1 MGCLEIMVKLSMA
14 LNKKIWF
21 YLMTAL
27 SFLGINLASYLLYNF
42 YNPKPALFCDINDK
56 VNCQA
61 VISGSLATFARVPVA
76 LVGLIGYAVI
86 LFSSLTERKKLA
98 LFMSSFGM
106 IFCLRLTILEI
117 FFIKV
122 ICPVCLACQ
131 TVMFFLF
138 AISLFLNLKKN
149 GGGLDFIH

>member
-1 MGCLEIMVKLSMA
+1 MIKLFMA
-14 LNKKIWF
+14 SKKIWF
-21 YLMTAL
+21 YLMAAL
-27 SFLGINLASYLLYNF
+27 SFLGIILASYLLYNF

-61 VISGSLATFARVPVA
+61 VISGSLATFAGVPVA

-86 LFSSLTERKKLA
+86 LFSSLTQRHKLA

-122 ICPVCLACQ
+122 VCPVCLACQ
-131 TVMFFLF
+131 TVTFFLF
-138 AISLFLNLKKN
+138 IISLFLSLKKMGRIRFYPLN
-149 GGGLDFIH
+149 R